1 MMMTIRGLAGSIA
14 AVGLLAACSI
24 MGLEE
29 RERLGFIWPPAQE
42 HPQVVV
48 PQTAQA
54 GEPFQVTVTT
64 IGGGCLRMGPTRVRT
79 RGLTAEVRPYDVHN
93 GGRVCP
99 TDVQPFEHTA
109 TLRFDQPGTATV
121 SFHGRG
127 SPDEV
132 VITRTVTITGA

>member
-1 MMMTIRGLAGSIA
+1 MLKTIRT
-14 AVGLLAACSI
+14 LAASFAAMALLGACSVL
-24 MGLEE
+24 GLDD
-29 RERLGFIWPPAQE
+29 RERLGIIWPPGQD

-54 GEPFQVTVTT
+54 GQLFTVTVTT

-79 RGLTAEVRPYDVHN
+79 RGMSAEVRPYDVHN
-93 GGRVCP
+93 GGNVCP

-121 SFHGRG
+121 TFHGRG
-127 SPDEV
+127 SPEV
-132 VITRTVTITGA
+132 VITRTVTIQ